1 MCLDYLSATLKNARK
16 RLQKLPMAKERKSAY
31 RAQFD
36 GHRRLAA
43 AVILQAIKDVS
54 SGPSHQDKETAAEFL
69 QGDMWPF
76 SDVLD
81 LPADGAALQDYLKN
95 ADLSSLEADPATN

>member
-1 MCLDYLSATLKNARK
+1 MTT
-16 RLQKLPMAKERKSAY
+16 MAKQRKSAY

-43 AVILQAIKDVS
+43 AVILQAIKDMS
-54 SGPSHQDKETAAEFL
+54 AAPTSQDQESAVEFL

-81 LPADGAALQDYLKN
+81 LPADGRALQDYLKT
-95 ADLSSLEADPATN
+95 LEMRHFEGETPAAN

>member
-1 MCLDYLSATLKNARK
+1 MS
-16 RLQKLPMAKERKSAY
+16 KERKVSY

-43 AVILQAIKDVS
+43 AVILQAIKDS
-54 SGPSHQDKETAAEFL
+54 STNSSDQERAIAKEFL
-69 QGDMWPF
+69 ESDMWPF

-81 LPADGAALQDYLKN
+81 LQLDGKALNAHGPPARFRREKIG
-95 ADLSSLEADPATN
+95 

>member
-1 MCLDYLSATLKNARK
+1 MAR
-16 RLQKLPMAKERKSAY
+16 ERKSTY
-31 RAQFD
+31 RSQFD

-54 SGPSHQDKETAAEFL
+54 ASHSSQDRLDAFEFL
-69 QGDMWPF
+69 KGDMWPF

-81 LPADGAALQDYLKN
+81 LAKDGSGLEKYLDELKKEGGEGVADGLAR
-95 ADLSSLEADPATN
+95 S

>member
-1 MCLDYLSATLKNARK
+1 
-16 RLQKLPMAKERKSAY
+16 MAKEHRTPY

-43 AVILQAIKDVS
+43 AVILQAIKDLS
-54 SGPSHQDKETAAEFL
+54 QAASQQERDTAAEFL
-69 QGDMWPF
+69 EGDMWPF

-81 LPADGAALQDYLKN
+81 LPTDGTALRTYLKKV
-95 ADLSSLEADPATN
+95 DLTIPEISR

>member
-1 MCLDYLSATLKNARK
+1 
-16 RLQKLPMAKERKSAY
+16 MAKERKSAY

-54 SGPSHQDKETAAEFL
+54 SGPSPQEAAEFL

-95 ADLSSLEADPATN
+95 ADLSSIEADPTTN

>member
-1 MCLDYLSATLKNARK
+1 
-16 RLQKLPMAKERKSAY
+16 MAKERKTPY

-43 AVILQAIKDVS
+43 AVILQAIKDLS
-54 SGPSHQDKETAAEFL
+54 SAASQQERETAVEFL
-69 QGDMWPF
+69 EGDMWPF

-81 LPADGAALQDYLKN
+81 LPADGNALRAYLRRME
-95 ADLSSLEADPATN
+95 LTVHEHTW

>member
-1 MCLDYLSATLKNARK
+1 
-16 RLQKLPMAKERKSAY
+16 MAKERRSAY
-31 RAQFD
+31 RSQFD

-43 AVILQAIKDVS
+43 AVILQAIKDMS
-54 SGPSHQDKETAAEFL
+54 AAPTSQDKESAVEFL

-81 LPADGAALQDYLKN
+81 LPADGRALQDYLRSV
-95 ADLSSLEADPATN
+95 DLTRFESEASAAN

>member
-1 MCLDYLSATLKNARK
+1 MRK
-16 RLQKLPMAKERKSAY
+16 DRRPAY

-43 AVILQAIKDVS
+43 AVILQAIKDLRAPVNQ
-54 SGPSHQDKETAAEFL
+54 QDQETAAEFL
-69 QGDMWPF
+69 ESDMWPF

-81 LPADGAALQDYLKN
+81 LPRDGNALRDYLRR
-95 ADLSSLEADPATN
+95 ASLHVAEIP

>member
-1 MCLDYLSATLKNARK
+1 MT
-16 RLQKLPMAKERKSAY
+16 KERKPAY

-43 AVILQAIKDVS
+43 AVILQAIKDLS
-54 SGPSHQDKETAAEFL
+54 APNDQTAAEFL

-81 LPADGAALQDYLKN
+81 LSTDGNALQEYLRMV
-95 ADLSSLEADPATN
+95 DLNTFEISR

>member
-1 MCLDYLSATLKNARK
+1 
-16 RLQKLPMAKERKSAY
+16 MAKQRKSAY

-43 AVILQAIKDVS
+43 AVILQAIKDMS
-54 SGPSHQDKETAAEFL
+54 TGPTSQEQESAVEFL

-81 LPADGAALQDYLKN
+81 LPADGRALQDYLKT
-95 ADLSSLEADPATN
+95 LEVKHFEAEAPGTN

>member
-1 MCLDYLSATLKNARK
+1 
-16 RLQKLPMAKERKSAY
+16 MAKERKSAY
-31 RAQFD
+31 RSQFD

-43 AVILQAIKDVS
+43 AVILQAIKDMAA
-54 SGPSHQDKETAAEFL
+54 GPTSQDQMSAVEFL

-81 LPADGAALQDYLKN
+81 LPADGAALQDYLKTIRT
-95 ADLSSLEADPATN
+95 DFFEEEPSPAS

>member
-1 MCLDYLSATLKNARK
+1 MPR
-16 RLQKLPMAKERKSAY
+16 ERKSAY
-31 RAQFD
+31 RSQFD

-43 AVILQAIKDVS
+43 AVILQAIKDMGTS
-54 SGPSHQDKETAAEFL
+54 PTPNDRRSASEFL

-81 LPADGAALQDYLKN
+81 LPMDGHALQHYLRHLDR
-95 ADLSSLEADPATN
+95 AASSRPEM

>member
-1 MCLDYLSATLKNARK
+1 
-16 RLQKLPMAKERKSAY
+16 MAKERKSAY
-31 RAQFD
+31 RSQFD

-43 AVILQAIKDVS
+43 AVILQAIKDMS
-54 SGPSHQDKETAAEFL
+54 SGGPASHDKESAVQFL

-81 LPADGAALQDYLKN
+81 LPADGQALQDYLKTV
-95 ADLSSLEADPATN
+95 DLKRLEGEASAAN

>member
-1 MCLDYLSATLKNARK
+1 MRK
-16 RLQKLPMAKERKSAY
+16 DRKPAY

-43 AVILQAIKDVS
+43 AVILQAIKDLESPVTE
-54 SGPSHQDKETAAEFL
+54 QDQETAAEFL
-69 QGDMWPF
+69 ESDMWPF

-81 LPADGAALQDYLKN
+81 LPRDGNALRDYLRR
-95 ADLSSLEADPATN
+95 ASLSVPEEIP

>member
-1 MCLDYLSATLKNARK
+1 
-16 RLQKLPMAKERKSAY
+16 MAKQRKSAY

-43 AVILQAIKDVS
+43 AVILQAIKDMS
-54 SGPSHQDKETAAEFL
+54 TAPTSQDHESAIEFL

-81 LPADGAALQDYLKN
+81 LPGDGRALQDYLKT
-95 ADLSSLEADPATN
+95 LEVKHLESETPGAN

>member
-1 MCLDYLSATLKNARK
+1 NLKRSAGSRAT
-16 RLQKLPMAKERKSAY
+16 MAKERKSAY
-31 RAQFD
+31 RSQFD

-43 AVILQAIKDVS
+43 AVILQAIKDMS
-54 SGPSHQDKETAAEFL
+54 SAPTSQDQQSAVEFL

-81 LPADGAALQDYLKN
+81 LPADGRALQDYLKTISYREI
-95 ADLSSLEADPATN
+95 DIDIEEASPAN

>member
-1 MCLDYLSATLKNARK
+1 
-16 RLQKLPMAKERKSAY
+16 MAKERKSAY
-31 RAQFD
+31 RSQFD

-43 AVILQAIKDVS
+43 AVILQAIKDMS
-54 SGPSHQDKETAAEFL
+54 AAPSQDSDSAAEFL

-81 LPADGAALQDYLKN
+81 LPADGQALQDYLKTIGPREGLEETTP
-95 ADLSSLEADPATN
+95 LS

>member
-1 MCLDYLSATLKNARK
+1 
-16 RLQKLPMAKERKSAY
+16 MAKDRKPTY
-31 RAQFD
+31 RSQFD

-54 SGPSHQDKETAAEFL
+54 AAPTNQDRETATEFL
-69 QGDMWPF
+69 ESDMWPF

-81 LPADGAALQDYLKN
+81 LPMDGQGLREYLQN
-95 ADLSSLEADPATN
+95 IEGISSQISR

>member
-1 MCLDYLSATLKNARK
+1 
-16 RLQKLPMAKERKSAY
+16 MAKERKSAY
-31 RAQFD
+31 RSQFD

-43 AVILQAIKDVS
+43 AVILQAIKDMS
-54 SGPSHQDKETAAEFL
+54 SAPASQDKVSAVEFL

-81 LPADGAALQDYLKN
+81 LPADGQALQDYLKTVPVL
-95 ADLSSLEADPATN
+95 DCLEEEPSSVN

>member
-1 MCLDYLSATLKNARK
+1 
-16 RLQKLPMAKERKSAY
+16 MAKERKSAY
-31 RAQFD
+31 RSQFD

-43 AVILQAIKDVS
+43 AVILQAIKDMS
-54 SGPSHQDKETAAEFL
+54 SAPTSQDKVSAVEFL

-81 LPADGAALQDYLKN
+81 LPADGQALQDYLKTVP
-95 ADLSSLEADPATN
+95 ALDFLEEEPSSVN

>member
-1 MCLDYLSATLKNARK
+1 
-16 RLQKLPMAKERKSAY
+16 MAKERKSAY

-54 SGPSHQDKETAAEFL
+54 AGPCAPEMETAAEFL
-69 QGDMWPF
+69 QGEMWPF

-95 ADLSSLEADPATN
+95 ADLSSIEADPTTN

>member
-1 MCLDYLSATLKNARK
+1 
-16 RLQKLPMAKERKSAY
+16 MAKERKSAY
-31 RAQFD
+31 RSQFD

-43 AVILQAIKDVS
+43 AVILQAIKDMS
-54 SGPSHQDKETAAEFL
+54 SAPTSQDLQSAVEFL

-81 LPADGAALQDYLKN
+81 LPADGRALQDYLKTISYREIEI
-95 ADLSSLEADPATN
+95 DIEEASPAN

>member
-1 MCLDYLSATLKNARK
+1 MSKKRK
-16 RLQKLPMAKERKSAY
+16 ISY

-43 AVILQAIKDVS
+43 AVILQAIKDSTTTS
-54 SGPSHQDKETAAEFL
+54 SDEEREMANEFL
-69 QGDMWPF
+69 SSDMWPF

-81 LPADGAALQDYLKN
+81 LQLDGKALNEFLQKMPS
-95 ADLSSLEADPATN
+95 LSAFCR